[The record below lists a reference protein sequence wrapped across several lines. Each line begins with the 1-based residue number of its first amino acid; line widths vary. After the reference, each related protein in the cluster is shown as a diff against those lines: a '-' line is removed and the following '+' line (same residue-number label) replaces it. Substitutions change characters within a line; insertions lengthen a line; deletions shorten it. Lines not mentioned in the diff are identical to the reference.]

1 MQAIAELIR
10 ERRATLGLHQS
21 TVADWFQQW
30 KYERNI
36 HDELQKYEASDPDI
50 VAEIREYVTSKR
62 YRSEEKGS
70 QGTVSKWERG
80 SVPSEDKWLALAEWL
95 DVPLRT
101 VYGAV
106 KTELAEPVSAEA
118 RLLAL
123 RKARADYRAACGQ
136 RDEIADMLRTQRREA
151 SKQQS
156 KLNKQHGALKRS
168 HAASLARLKTEHAAA
183 LTERETRLTT
193 ALARHKAEL
202 TERDARHKAEL
213 AERDVFASELEGE
226 RDELA
231 TQVLHLTDQVLTL
244 QSTVETLTAEVT
256 RLRQLNSNTAR
267 LQLVMEERDMY
278 ADMLADATVTNA
290 SLAEEIERLA
300 SSGSAQAGEVHRLAT
315 VVRMAQNE
323 VAALRQRVIALCG
336 TDLQQVPASAA

>member
-1 MQAIAELIR
+1 M
-10 ERRATLGLHQS
+10 LGLHQS

-95 DVPLRT
+95 GVPLRT
-101 VYGAV
+101 VYDAV
-106 KTELAEPVSAEA
+106 KTELAEPLTAEA

-123 RKARADYRAACGQ
+123 RKARADYAAACEQ
-136 RDEIADMLRTQRREA
+136 RDEIADMLRLQRRES
-151 SKQQS
+151 SKQLS
-156 KLNKQHGALKRS
+156 KQNKQHGALKRS
-168 HAASLARLKTEHAAA
+168 HAASTARLKTEHAAA
-183 LTERETRLTT
+183 LAERETRLMA
-193 ALARHKAEL
+193 ALADHRTTLA
-202 TERDARHKAEL
+202 ERDSRHKAEL

-231 TQVLHLTDQVLTL
+231 SQVQNLTDQVLTL
-244 QSTVETLTAEVT
+244 EATIESLTAELT
-256 RLRQLNSNTAR
+256 ELRRLNGNTAR
-267 LQLVMEERDMY
+267 LQLVMNERDTY
-278 ADMLADATVTNA
+278 AAMLADATVANA

-300 SSGSAQAGEVHRLAT
+300 SSGSAQAGEVHRLAS

-336 TDLQQVPASAA
+336 TDLHQVPAPAA